1 MTTSSTTT
9 TGAAAETAAG
19 TETGAAAGPPPA
31 DQAARR
37 PGRPRSE
44 QAEAAILDAVL
55 GLFAAEVG
63 YDDMSMEMIAAAA
76 GVGKATIYR
85 RWPNK
90 EALLI
95 DAIRRRMHP
104 GEAKDP
110 PAGAPI
116 RESLIFLLDAM
127 RLHLQ
132 DEEAGGAYTVLVR
145 ESRADSRLW
154 ERYNQEVI
162 EPRRDKFR
170 EVLRRGRDGG
180 ELRADLDIERA
191 MIMMTS
197 TMFFVTRM
205 CPAGAP
211 PVSADYPAALVDDL
225 LRGAAA

>member
-1 MTTSSTTT
+1 MTTTSPPAA
-9 TGAAAETAAG
+9 GKAAA
-19 TETGAAAGPPPA
+19 PA

-55 GLFAAEVG
+55 GLFAEEVG

-95 DAIRRRMHP
+95 DAIKRRMHP
-104 GEAKDP
+104 YDAQP
-110 PAGAPI
+110 PPPGTPI
-116 RESLIFLLDAM
+116 RESLVLLLDAM
-127 RLHLQ
+127 RVHFQ
-132 DEEAGGAYTVLVR
+132 DGKAGGAYTVLIR
-145 ESRADSRLW
+145 EARANSVLW

-162 EPRRDKFR
+162 EPRRDLFR
-170 EVLRRGRDGG
+170 DVLRRGVEAG
-180 ELRADLDIERA
+180 ELRPDLDTERT
-191 MIMMTS
+191 MIMLTS
-197 TMFFVTRM
+197 ALLFVTRM
-205 CPAGAP
+205 CPPGAP
-211 PVSADYPAALVDDL
+211 LVAADYSAALVDDL